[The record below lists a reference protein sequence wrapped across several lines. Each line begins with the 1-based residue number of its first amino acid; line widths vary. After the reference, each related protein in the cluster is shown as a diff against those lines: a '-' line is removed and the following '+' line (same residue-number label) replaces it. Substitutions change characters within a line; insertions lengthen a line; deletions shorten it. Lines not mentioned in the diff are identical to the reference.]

1 MGLPPFSGRTLSTT
15 TELISAGMI
24 GSDRRSKPGLG
35 MSSYLINLYNNIVLR
50 KPAITLVI
58 SAAIIVFFISHATR
72 FELDASADS
81 LILENDATLNYY
93 RSVRERYGS
102 DDFLVV
108 TYSPQNPLFDDST
121 LQDIHQLREELKAI
135 DHVGSV
141 ISLLDVPLVSSPPMT
156 LAEISRQTRTLESD
170 DVDIALAKKE
180 MTNSPL
186 YKNLLVSSNAD
197 TTALQVNLKQ
207 NTELKAL
214 HNERELLF
222 QQQPLSAENRARIDA
237 LKEQIK
243 ILTLAQNAK
252 QDQTIQQVR
261 EVMDKYRDR
270 ATLYLGGV
278 PMIVTDSIDFIRSDL
293 KIFGAGVVGF
303 IVVILAISF
312 ASLRWVV
319 LPLVACVASALV
331 MMGYL
336 GWMQW
341 PVTVVS
347 SNFVSLLLIITLSLV
362 IHLIVRY
369 RELAELNSET
379 TQFELISETVRS
391 KFVPCIY
398 TAITTMVAFGSLLVS
413 GIRPVIDFGWMMVI
427 GISISFVLAF
437 TLFPAVLVLLPR
449 QDHSS
454 KLSLTT
460 GIINSL
466 ANFIHQRRNM
476 TLALFILLAFIGL
489 SGLPQLSVENR
500 FIDYYKEDTEI
511 YQGMSLIDDKLGG
524 TTPMDIVID
533 APKDE
538 FADEA
543 DDDFFNAGDIT
554 SSSYW
559 FNSDGLLEV
568 ADIHAYLESLPETGK
583 VLSVHTGMQLL
594 EELNDGKP
602 YRDFDL
608 AVVFKRLPKDVKQAL
623 IDPYLSEDGN
633 QLRFSIR
640 IYESDKALQRQ
651 ALLDKIRTHLTTELG
666 LKPEQV
672 NISGMAVLYNN
683 LLQSLFKSQILT
695 IGAVFIAILIMFI
708 LLFRAVK
715 LSIAT
720 IIPNMIAAGL
730 ILGLMGWVGIPLD
743 IMTITIAAISIGI
756 GVDDSIHYVH
766 RFREEFAIDGDHWA
780 AIRRS
785 HNSIGH
791 ALYYTTV
798 TVVLGFSIL
807 ALSNFIPTIYF
818 GLLSGLAMMTALLAN
833 LMLLPVLIAWFK
845 LH

>member
-1 MGLPPFSGRTLSTT
+1 
-15 TELISAGMI
+15 
-24 GSDRRSKPGLG
+24 
-35 MSSYLINLYNNIVLR
+35 
-50 KPAITLVI
+50 
-58 SAAIIVFFISHATR
+58 
-72 FELDASADS
+72 
-81 LILENDATLNYY
+81 
-93 RSVRERYGS
+93 
-102 DDFLVV
+102 
-108 TYSPQNPLFDDST
+108 
-121 LQDIHQLREELKAI
+121 
-135 DHVGSV
+135 
-141 ISLLDVPLVSSPPMT
+141 
-156 LAEISRQTRTLESD
+156 
-170 DVDIALAKKE
+170 
-180 MTNSPL
+180 
-186 YKNLLVSSNAD
+186 
-197 TTALQVNLKQ
+197 
-207 NTELKAL
+207 
-214 HNERELLF
+214 
-222 QQQPLSAENRARIDA
+222 ENRTRIDQ
-237 LKEQIK
+237 LKEQSK
-243 ILTLAQNAK
+243 ILTLAQNKK
-252 QDQTIQQVR
+252 QDETIKQVR
-261 EVMDKYRDR
+261 AIMDKHRNN

-278 PMIVTDSIDFIRSDL
+278 PMIVSDSIDFIRSDL
-293 KIFGAGVVGF
+293 KVFGAGVVGF

-312 ASLRWVV
+312 GSLRWVV
-319 LPLVACVASALV
+319 LPLIACVTSALV

-369 RELAELNSET
+369 RELAELNTET
-379 TQFELISETVRS
+379 TQFDLISETVRS

-449 QDHSS
+449 QNHNS
-454 KLSLTT
+454 KLGLTT
-460 GIINSL
+460 GIINTL
-466 ANFIHQRRNM
+466 ANFVHHHRNL
-476 TLALFILLAFIGL
+476 TLVLFVVLAAIGL

-500 FIDYYKEDTEI
+500 FIDYYKEETEI

-524 TTPMDIVID
+524 TTPMDIIID
-533 APKDE
+533 APEDE
-538 FADEA
+538 FADESDEEFF
-543 DDDFFNAGDIT
+543 DDGDIT
-554 SSSYW
+554 VSSYW

-568 ADIHAYLESLPETGK
+568 ADIHTYLESLPETGK
-583 VLSVHTGMQLL
+583 VLSIHTGMQLL
-594 EELNDGKP
+594 EELNEGKP

-608 AVVFKRLPKDVKQAL
+608 AVVYKRLPKDVKQAL
-623 IDPYLSEDGN
+623 IHPYLSEDGN

-640 IYESDKALQRQ
+640 IYESNKSLQRQ
-651 ALLDKIRTHLTTELG
+651 ALLDKIETHLTNELG
-666 LKPEQV
+666 LKSEQV

-708 LLFRAVK
+708 LLFKAIK

-780 AIRRS
+780 AIKRS

-833 LMLLPVLIAWFK
+833 LMLLPVLIAKFK